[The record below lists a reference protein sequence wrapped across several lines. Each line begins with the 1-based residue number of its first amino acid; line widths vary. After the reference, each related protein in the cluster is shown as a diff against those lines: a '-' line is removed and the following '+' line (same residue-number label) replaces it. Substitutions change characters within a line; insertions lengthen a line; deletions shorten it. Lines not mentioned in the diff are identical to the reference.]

1 MTPWRLAVAACLAAA
16 GLVVAGAGLA
26 LSGPSIAA
34 VAWLAAGAVVG
45 GLWAGLGLFVAR
57 REPANRVG
65 AIMAVVGANVAFVA
79 VREVGWEVLVVRW
92 PTAGWAPWVA
102 AALRESAVWLLVALA
117 LLLLHLP
124 DGRLPGPRY
133 RAVPAVLVTTA
144 ALHHAAGVVDPAPFR
159 PPLEDLARP
168 LGPLPPLVQFWS
180 GVAFVVLVGALV
192 ASAASMVGRYRK
204 ADRTGRSQLRW
215 VALAGLGVP
224 GFIVACLAE
233 IAVIGEPFWFSVAVG
248 VVAIVG
254 APLAVAV
261 AIAYHDLYDVDRAL
275 SATVTYAV
283 VTSALVGLYATATF
297 ASGVV
302 LGRDSAVAAAGV
314 TAVGAVAL
322 TPVRRR
328 VQQRVDQRLHPLR
341 LAAVSAVG
349 DLQRRVHAGS
359 ARPEQLDD
367 ELRAALGDPGL
378 RVGYTVP
385 GRQGPVS
392 CDGRPVDPSGG
403 VPVLLGTAPIG
414 VLVPGPDGA
423 GRHDLRPVAEAC
435 ATLVEVVRL
444 RLELTAALREVEAS
458 KARLV
463 RVGDEERRRLERDLH
478 DGAQQR
484 LVSLGM
490 ALRLAQRHLDDGT
503 VDVEDLLDRA
513 VAELGIAVGELRRV
527 AHCLRPRVLDRGL
540 PAALDD
546 LTRQVP
552 VPVQLEVV
560 DAPLPDP
567 VVATLYYVASE
578 ALANAC
584 KHADADRLSVRV
596 RRRDG
601 QVVLRVCDNGRGGA
615 DPGGSGLTG
624 VADRVVAVGGSL
636 RIESPPGRGT
646 VVEAVIPCGS

>member
-1 MTPWRLAVAACLAAA
+1 MTPWRLAVAAGLASVGLAA
-16 GLVVAGAGLA
+16 VGAALA

-34 VAWLAAGAVVG
+34 MAWLAAGVVVG
-45 GLWAGLGLFVAR
+45 GLWVGLGLFVAR
-57 REPANRVG
+57 QEPANRVG
-65 AIMAVVGANVAFVA
+65 ALMAVVGAAIAFVA
-79 VREVGWEVLVVRW
+79 VREVGWEVLAARR
-92 PTAGWAPWVA
+92 PTAVWAPWVA
-102 AALRESAVWLLVALA
+102 AALRESAVWLLVALT

-133 RAVPAVLVTTA
+133 RALPVVLVIA
-144 ALHHAAGVVDPAPFR
+144 ATMHHAWGVLDPAPFR
-159 PPLEDLARP
+159 PPLQDLARP
-168 LGPLPPLVQFWS
+168 LGPPPPSVQFFS
-180 GVAFVVLVGALV
+180 GVAFLVLVGALI
-192 ASAASMVGRYRK
+192 AGAASLVGRYRR
-204 ADRTGRSQLRW
+204 ADRTGRTQLRW

-233 IAVIGEPFWFSVAVG
+233 IAVIGEPFWFSAAVG
-248 VVAIVG
+248 VAAIVG

-275 SATVTYAV
+275 AATVTYGV
-283 VTSALVGLYATATF
+283 VTTALVGLYATATF
-297 ASGVV
+297 ASGVA

-341 LAAVSAVG
+341 RAAVSAVG
-349 DLQRRVHAGS
+349 DLQRRVHGGS
-359 ARPEQLDD
+359 SRPEQLEDV
-367 ELRAALGDPGL
+367 LRAALGDPGL

-385 GRQGPVS
+385 GGQVPVS
-392 CDGRPVDPSGG
+392 CEGRPVEQSGG
-403 VPVLLGTAPIG
+403 VPVLLGSVPIG
-414 VLVPGPDGA
+414 VLVPGPAGA

-444 RLELTAALREVEAS
+444 RLELTAALREVEAG

-478 DGAQQR
+478 DGAQRR

-513 VAELGIAVGELRRV
+513 VAELGIAVGELRLI
-527 AHCLRPRVLDRGL
+527 AHGLRPRVLDRGL
-540 PAALDD
+540 SAVIDD
-546 LTRQVP
+546 LARQVP
-552 VPVQLEVV
+552 VPVQLDVV
-560 DAPLPDP
+560 DVPLPDP
-567 VVATLYYVASE
+567 VVVTLYYVASE

-584 KHADADRLSVRV
+584 KHAGADRLWVRV
-596 RRRDG
+596 CRRDG
-601 QVVLRVCDNGRGGA
+601 HLVLRVCDDGRGGA

-624 VADRVVAVGGSL
+624 VADRVVALGGSL
-636 RIESPPGRGT
+636 RIDSPPGRGT

>member
-1 MTPWRLAVAACLAAA
+1 MTPWRLAVAAGLASVGLAA
-16 GLVVAGAGLA
+16 VGAALA

-34 VAWLAAGAVVG
+34 MAWLAAGVVVG
-45 GLWAGLGLFVAR
+45 GLWVGLGFFVAR
-57 REPANRVG
+57 QEPANRVG
-65 AIMAVVGANVAFVA
+65 ALMAVVGAAIAFVA
-79 VREVGWEVLVVRW
+79 VREVGWEVLAARR
-92 PTAGWAPWVA
+92 PTAVWAPWVA
-102 AALRESAVWLLVALA
+102 AALRESPVWLLVALT

-133 RAVPAVLVTTA
+133 RALPVVLVIA
-144 ALHHAAGVVDPAPFR
+144 ATMHHAWGVLDPAPFR
-159 PPLEDLARP
+159 PPLQDLARP
-168 LGPLPPLVQFWS
+168 LGPPPPSVQFGS
-180 GVAFVVLVGALV
+180 GVAFLVLVVALI
-192 ASAASMVGRYRK
+192 AGAASLVGRYRR
-204 ADRTGRSQLRW
+204 ADGTGRTQLRW

-233 IAVIGEPFWFSVAVG
+233 IAVIGEPFWFSAAVG
-248 VVAIVG
+248 VAAIVG

-275 SATVTYAV
+275 AATVTYGV
-283 VTSALVGLYATATF
+283 VTTALVGLYATATF
-297 ASGVV
+297 ASGVA

-328 VQQRVDQRLHPLR
+328 VQQRVDQLLHPLR
-341 LAAVSAVG
+341 RAAVSAVG
-349 DLQRRVHAGS
+349 DLQRRVHGGS
-359 ARPEQLDD
+359 SRPEQLEDV
-367 ELRAALGDPGL
+367 LRAALGDPGL

-385 GRQGPVS
+385 GGQVPVS
-392 CDGRPVDPSGG
+392 CDGRPVEQSGG
-403 VPVLLGTAPIG
+403 VPVLLGSAPIG
-414 VLVPGPDGA
+414 VLVPGPAGA

-444 RLELTAALREVEAS
+444 RLELTAALREVEAG

-478 DGAQQR
+478 DGAQRR

-503 VDVEDLLDRA
+503 VDVGDLLDRA
-513 VAELGIAVGELRRV
+513 VAELGIAVGELRLI
-527 AHCLRPRVLDRGL
+527 AHGLRPRVLDRGL
-540 PAALDD
+540 SAVIDD
-546 LTRQVP
+546 LARQVP

-560 DAPLPDP
+560 DVPLPDP
-567 VVATLYYVASE
+567 VVVTLYYVASE

-584 KHADADRLSVRV
+584 KHADADRLWVRV
-596 RRRDG
+596 CRRDG
-601 QVVLRVCDNGRGGA
+601 HVVLRVWDDGRGGA

-624 VADRVVAVGGSL
+624 VADRVVALGGSL
-636 RIESPPGRGT
+636 RIDSPPGRGT